1 MSAPRLNRALL
12 LEALARQPD
21 GAGGYADSWAAVGTL
36 WAELR
41 PGVGRA
47 VAVDPVAGSIA
58 GYRITVRAAPV
69 GAPSRPRPDQ
79 RFREGV
85 RVFRIMAVA
94 EADAE
99 GRFLTCFAQEEV
111 AA

>member
-1 MSAPRLNRALL
+1 MSAPRLNRALQ
-12 LEALARQPD
+12 LEALARVPD
-21 GAGGYADSWAAVGTL
+21 GAGGYGDAWAAVGTL
-36 WAELR
+36 WAEVR
-41 PGVGRA
+41 PGTGRG
-47 VAVDPVAGSIA
+47 VVTDPVAVSVA
-58 GYRITVRAAPV
+58 AYRITVRAAPV

-85 RVFRIMAVA
+85 RVFRILAVA

-99 GRFLTCFAQEEV
+99 GRFLTCFAEEEV

>member
-12 LEALARQPD
+12 LEALQRVPD
-21 GAGGYADSWAAVGTL
+21 GAGGYRDTWATVGRL
-36 WAELR
+36 WAEVR
-41 PGVGRA
+41 PGAGRV
-47 VAVDPVAGSIA
+47 VAADPVTVSVASC
-58 GYRITVRAAPV
+58 RITVRAAPA

-79 RFREGV
+79 RFREGA
-85 RVFRIMAVA
+85 RTFRILAVA

-99 GRFLTCFAQEEV
+99 GRFLTCFAAEEV

>member
-1 MSAPRLNRALL
+1 MSVPQLNRALV
-12 LEALARQPD
+12 LEALARVPD
-21 GAGGYADSWAAVGTL
+21 GAGGYADSWVAVGTL

-41 PGVGRA
+41 PGGGRA
-47 VAVDPVAGSIA
+47 VAVDPVAASGA
-58 GYRITVRAAPV
+58 AYRITVRAAPV
-69 GAPSRPRPDQ
+69 GAPSRPRADQ

-85 RVFRIMAVA
+85 RLFRILAVA

>member
-1 MSAPRLNRALL
+1 MNAPRLNRALH
-12 LEALARQPD
+12 LEALARVPD
-21 GAGGYADSWAAVGTL
+21 GAGGYGDGWAALGTL
-36 WAELR
+36 WAEVK
-41 PGVGRA
+41 PGSGRA
-47 VAVDPVAGSIA
+47 VAADPVTASVA
-58 GYRITVRAAPV
+58 AYRITVRAAPV

-85 RVFRIMAVA
+85 RVFRILAVA

-99 GRFLTCFAQEEV
+99 GRFLTCFAEEEV